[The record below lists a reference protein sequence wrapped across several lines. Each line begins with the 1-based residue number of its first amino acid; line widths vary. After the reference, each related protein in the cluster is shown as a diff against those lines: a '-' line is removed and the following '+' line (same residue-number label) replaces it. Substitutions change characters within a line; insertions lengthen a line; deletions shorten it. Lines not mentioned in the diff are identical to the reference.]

1 MREWLAIALQRN
13 VILRGVKVGAVV
25 GTVLVAINQG
35 DQILVGD
42 LPPEVFWKIPLTY
55 LVPFCVSI
63 YVGVSSALSHR
74 EEIALLIRHSSDK

>member
-35 DQILVGD
+35 DQILAGD
-42 LPPEVFWKIPLTY
+42 LLPEAF
-55 LVPFCVSI
+55 
-63 YVGVSSALSHR
+63 
-74 EEIALLIRHSSDK
+74 